1 VADLVV
7 VTGPPGAGKSTI
19 AEALAREFSPSALVR
34 GDDVFAFLREGAI
47 TPWLPEAHSQNEVV
61 TRAAAAAAGHLAS
74 GSCTVVYD
82 GVVGPWFLPTFV
94 EAAGLRE
101 VQYVVL
107 LPSEDRCVERVATR
121 PGHGFTDLA
130 AARHMYRDFATGEVE
145 ERHLVADPP
154 DDVAAVVRTILERL
168 GEGTLLWTR

>member
-1 VADLVV
+1 MCIRDSFCDTRRVADLVV

-47 TPWLPEAHSQNEVV
+47 APWLPEAHSQNEVV
-61 TRAAAAAAGHLAS
+61 IRAAAAAAGHLAS

-101 VQYVVL
+101 VPVSYTHLRAHETVL
-107 LPSEDRCVERVATR
+107 
-121 PGHGFTDLA
+121 DLVC
-130 AARHMYRDFATGEVE
+130 R
-145 ERHLVADPP
+145 LL
-154 DDVAAVVRTILERL
+154 LEK
-168 GEGTLLWTR
+168 TK